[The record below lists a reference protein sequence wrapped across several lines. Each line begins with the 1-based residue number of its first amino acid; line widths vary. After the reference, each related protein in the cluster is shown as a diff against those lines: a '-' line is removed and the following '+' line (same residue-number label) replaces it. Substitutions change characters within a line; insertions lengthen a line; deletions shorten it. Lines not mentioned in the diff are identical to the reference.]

1 MQSVERPSLWN
12 ALQASNLSGRFIH
25 SRGASVALTEL
36 LQGSPLG
43 VDSACAA
50 RRSILI
56 LTRRQLTA
64 ALALIA
70 FDGIAKRMTI
80 CPPDLPV
87 SEIAGICEKA
97 EASAIVTDHD
107 SRFPAASSVEVLW
120 WEQGAGPSR
129 SVRETICGTEWV
141 LFTSGTTGGPKLA
154 AHSLKALTGAI
165 EPTAGSWEPHVWA
178 TFYDIRRYGG
188 MQIFLRAMLGNAS
201 LVLSE
206 PGEPVSEH
214 LSRLANHSVTHI
226 SGTPSH
232 WRRVLMS
239 RDPGIFLPR
248 VIRLSGE
255 IADQALLDRLKAM
268 YPAAKIGHAYAS
280 TEAGVCFEVGDGLEG
295 FPASLMEPGP
305 GVEMKVEDGHLLV
318 RSNRT
323 AHRYLGEGGHSLL
336 REDGFVGTED
346 IVERRGGRYYFA
358 GRKDG
363 VINVGGS
370 NVHPEEVEAIINRHP
385 LVQMSLVKS
394 QKSPI
399 TGRLVVADVVL
410 NSTGREALPPEECAA
425 LQAEILAACLDQL
438 PRHKVPAFLRFVPSL
453 DLTGGGKMSRRNA

>member
-1 MQSVERPSLWN
+1 M
-12 ALQASNLSGRFIH
+12 
-25 SRGASVALTEL
+25 
-36 LQGSPLG
+36 G
-43 VDSACAA
+43 VDPAFAA
-50 RRSILI
+50 ERSILI

-64 ALALIA
+64 ALALIE

-80 CPPDLPV
+80 CPPGLPAG
-87 SEIAGICEKA
+87 EIAGICEKA
-97 EASAIVTDHD
+97 GASAIVTDHETC
-107 SRFPAASSVEVLW
+107 FPAAGSIEILRCES
-120 WEQGAGPSR
+120 GSGPSR
-129 SVRETICGTEWV
+129 PVRETICGTEWV

-165 EPTAGSWEPHVWA
+165 ESTTGSREPHVWA

-188 MQIFLRAMLGNAS
+188 MQILLRAMLGNAS

-206 PGEPVSEH
+206 PGESASDH
-214 LSRLANHSVTHI
+214 LSRLAHHGVTHI

-239 RDPGIFLPR
+239 RDPRIFSPR

-268 YPAAKIGHAYAS
+268 YPEARIGHAYAS
-280 TEAGVCFEVGDGLEG
+280 TEAGVCFEAGDGLEG
-295 FPASLMEPGP
+295 FPASFMEPGA
-305 GVEMKVEDGHLLV
+305 GVEMKVEEGHLLV

-323 AHRYLGEGGHSLL
+323 AHRYIGAGGRSLL
-336 REDGFVGTED
+336 REDGFVATED
-346 IVERRGGRYYFA
+346 IVERRGSRYYFA

-363 VINVGGS
+363 VINVGGN
-370 NVHPEEVEAIINRHP
+370 NVHPEEVEAVINRHP
-385 LVQMSLVKS
+385 RVQMSLVRP

-399 TGRLVVADVVL
+399 TGGLVVADVVL
-410 NSTGREALPPEECAA
+410 NSCGREALSPEEYAA
-425 LQAEILAACLDQL
+425 LQAEILAACSDRL